1 MSMRQTS
8 TAESRLAARRSPV
21 LWPVV
26 GVVCLLALGACR
38 SAEKPAA
45 SSNAPAVKIAV
56 SADGIYEVP
65 ASDLLAAGFDLAKAD
80 TRALSLTTGG
90 KAVPFEVIGDGSQRV
105 LRFYGQALESEA
117 HTAQNIYWF
126 SKQPGGAAQAAGSI
140 TVRSAAPPVGMNPGT
155 FVSATVRA
163 EEQRQWVAKAGPGDD
178 RWVWQTI
185 FAPAE
190 AKFNISL
197 PHPISSEGELRVRA
211 WGNSSAP
218 VNPDHHWLLS
228 LNGTQVAEVRWD
240 GIEGHVITATIPTGV
255 LRAGD
260 NQLSI
265 RAPGDT
271 GAPADSVFLDWA
283 EISYGRELVADSP
296 ELVFQGTA
304 SGYAV
309 RAKEAPA
316 ALWDI
321 TDPDRPVALKDYKV
335 ENGVVRFSAPADGAS
350 RRFALATKAGLR
362 RPTAITAAPEPGSP
376 AAERLRNWPDGADLI
391 VITAPRFRDALAPLI
406 AARQTQGLRV
416 AVMDVGEVYDAFS
429 HGRAD
434 PAAIRALVQ
443 QAVGKWTPPAPRYLL
458 LAGDASYDPRG
469 YLKAGE
475 KGAESDLVPTELVDT
490 DVTGWTA
497 SDVWFALPPGTALD
511 PYGHPGARPAL
522 AIGRLPAQTAEQMAA
537 MVAKILAYE
546 KGDAAAPWR
555 RQAFFAA
562 DNDESGFA
570 EQAGALTKA
579 LAGYDSQV
587 VTVDK
592 DGAARASLLKAFGDG
607 TGLISYFG
615 HGSLNLWAQEKIFS
629 VEDVAKLSNKDKLP
643 LVLTLTCL
651 SGFFQHPTTV
661 SLGET
666 LLRAPNGGAAAVIA
680 PSSAS
685 TLDQQKVL
693 ADGLA
698 EMLSSPD
705 VKTIGDALLGAQ
717 SHLVDSAGGTNEIL
731 LTYNLLGDPAM
742 RIR

>member
-1 MSMRQTS
+1 MGMHQTLI
-8 TAESRLAARRSPV
+8 AESPPPGKPSRV
-21 LWPVV
+21 LWLVV
-26 GVVCLLALGACR
+26 GVVCILALGGCR
-38 SAEKPAA
+38 STAKPAP
-45 SSNAPAVKIAV
+45 SSDAPAVKIAV
-56 SADGIYEVP
+56 LADGIYEVP
-65 ASDLLAAGFDLAKAD
+65 ASDLRAAGFDLAKAD
-80 TRALSLTTGG
+80 TRALSLTSGG

-105 LRFYGQALESEA
+105 LRFYGQALGPEA
-117 HTAQNIYWF
+117 HTAQNIYWL
-126 SKQPGGAAQAAGSI
+126 SKQPGGTGPATGAI
-140 TVRSAAPPVGMNPGT
+140 TVRSAAPPSGMSPAVV
-155 FVSATVRA
+155 VSATVHA

-190 AKFNISL
+190 AKFNIFL
-197 PHPISSEGELRVRA
+197 PHSTSGEGELHVRA

-228 LNGTQVAEVRWD
+228 LNSTQVADARWD
-240 GIEGHVITATIPTGV
+240 GLEGHVITATIPAGI

-260 NQLSI
+260 NQLTI

-271 GAPADSVFLDWA
+271 GAPADSVFLDWT
-283 EISYGRELVADSP
+283 EISYGRELVSDSP
-296 ELVFQGTA
+296 ELVFQGMA
-304 SGYAV
+304 PGYAV

-321 TDPDRPVALKDYKV
+321 TDPARPVALKDYRV
-335 ENGVVRFSAPADGAS
+335 ENGVVRFSAPADGVPH
-350 RRFALATKAGLR
+350 RFALAAKAGLR
-362 RPTAITAAPEPGSP
+362 QPATITAAPEPGSP
-376 AAERLRNWPDGADLI
+376 AAERLRNWPGGADL
-391 VITAPRFRDALAPLI
+391 VLITTPQFRDALAPLI
-406 AARQTQGLRV
+406 KAREAQGLRV
-416 AVMDVGEVYDAFS
+416 AMMDVDEVYDAFS
-429 HGRAD
+429 YGRAD

-443 QAVGKWTPPAPRYLL
+443 QAVSEWTPPAPRYLL

-475 KGAESDLVPTELVDT
+475 KGAEGDLVPTELVDT

-497 SDVWFALPPGTALD
+497 SDIWYALPPGTALD
-511 PYGHPGARPAL
+511 PYGHPGVRPAL
-522 AIGRLPAQTAEQMAA
+522 AVGRLPAQTAEQMAA

-546 KGDAAAPWR
+546 KGDASAPWR
-555 RQAFFAA
+555 HQAFFAA
-562 DNDESGFA
+562 DNDEPGFA

-579 LAGYDSQV
+579 LSGYDSQV

-607 TGLISYFG
+607 AGLISYFG

-705 VKTIGDALLGAQ
+705 IKTIGDALLGAQ
-717 SHLVDSAGGTNEIL
+717 SHLVDAAAGTNEIL

>member
-1 MSMRQTS
+1 MLQPSS
-8 TAESRLAARRSPV
+8 AEPQHAARPSSV
-21 LWPVV
+21 LWLVV
-26 GVVCLLALGACR
+26 GMCILALGGCR
-38 SAEKPAA
+38 STAKPAVG
-45 SSNAPAVKIAV
+45 SDTPAVKIAV
-56 SADGIYEVP
+56 ATDGIYEAP
-65 ASDLLAAGFDLAKAD
+65 AGDLRAAGFDLAKAD

-90 KAVPFEVIGDGSQRV
+90 KAVPFEVIGEGTQRA
-105 LRFYGQALESEA
+105 LRFYGQALGPEA
-117 HTAQNIYWF
+117 HTAQNIYWL
-126 SKQPGGAAQAAGSI
+126 SKQPGGAGQAAGGIAS
-140 TVRSAAPPVGMNPGT
+140 RAAAPPSGMSPAAI
-155 FVSATVRA
+155 VSATVRA
-163 EEQRQWVAKAGPGDD
+163 EEQRQWVAKVGPDDD

-185 FAPAE
+185 FAPTE
-190 AKFNISL
+190 AKFSISL
-197 PHPISSEGELRVRA
+197 PHLVSGEGELRVRA

-228 LNGTQVAEVRWD
+228 LNGMQVADVRWD
-240 GIEGHVITATIPTGV
+240 GLEGHVITATIPAGI

-271 GAPADSVFLDWA
+271 GAPADSVFLDWV

-296 ELVFQGTA
+296 ELVFRGMA
-304 SGYAV
+304 PGYAV

-321 TDPDRPVALKDYKV
+321 TDPARPVALKDFRV

-350 RRFALATKAGLR
+350 RRFAFATKAGLR
-362 RPTAITAAPEPGSP
+362 RPAAITAAPEPGSR
-376 AAERLRNWPDGADLI
+376 AAERLRNWPGGADLI
-391 VITAPRFRDALAPLI
+391 VITAPQFRDALEPLVE
-406 AARQTQGLRV
+406 ARQAQGLRV

-443 QAVGKWTPPAPRYLL
+443 QAVGQWTSPAPRYLL

-475 KGAESDLVPTELVDT
+475 KSAEGDLVPTELVDT

-497 SDVWFALPPGTALD
+497 SDIWFALPPGTALD
-511 PYGHPGARPAL
+511 PYGRPGTRPAL
-522 AIGRLPAQTAEQMAA
+522 AVGRLPAQTAEQMAA
-537 MVAKILAYE
+537 IVAKILAYE

-555 RQAFFAA
+555 HQAFFTA
-562 DNDESGFA
+562 DNEEPGFA
-570 EQAGALTKA
+570 DQAGAMAKSLS
-579 LAGYDSQV
+579 GYDSQV

-629 VEDVAKLSNKDKLP
+629 VEDVAKLSNKDRLP

-680 PSSAS
+680 PTSAS
-685 TLDQQKVL
+685 TLGQQKVL

-717 SHLVDSAGGTNEIL
+717 SHLVDAAGGTNEIL